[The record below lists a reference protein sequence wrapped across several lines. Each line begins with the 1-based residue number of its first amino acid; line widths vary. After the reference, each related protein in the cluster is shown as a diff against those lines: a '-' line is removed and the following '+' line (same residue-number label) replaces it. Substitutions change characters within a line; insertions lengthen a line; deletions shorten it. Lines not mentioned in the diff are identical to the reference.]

1 MEQNATVFVLGAY
14 GLAGRA
20 IVARLLEKTP
30 FYVIAAGRDRSRL
43 KSLYGD
49 TKSERVQI
57 RVLDARDGDALR
69 GACKGVSF
77 VINAVGPFA
86 RFGAA
91 IARTVLESGV
101 AYLDCANEQ
110 RHYRQLEP
118 LNSLALEKGVPL
130 ITAAGAIPGCS
141 TLLIASLLERFPDAA
156 NVECCWAQFRHAY
169 ADAGLASMMGGILE
183 ALENP
188 IAIRRGQNVPV
199 VLGKSV
205 KDIDLPPPFGMRRMM
220 EVPTIDTL
228 SLPRQY
234 TLAEY
239 HTWFYMGDL
248 PMWLLDVIRVLQPQ
262 RRAWAYRLIETI
274 MGYINKRDT
283 NKAIASGAGPESL
296 LVVTASN
303 KDRSETKRLLF
314 RDGAIA
320 TACLPVY
327 ITEKYLQGKITK
339 RGLMTPQDI
348 VVSAELPGLLE
359 GALLDSYDDRDS
371 IQ

>member
-1 MEQNATVFVLGAY
+1 MEKSETVLVLGAY

-20 IVARLLEKTP
+20 IVARLLDKTP
-30 FYVIAAGRDRSRL
+30 FYVIAAGRDRARL
-43 KSLYGD
+43 QSLYGGKED
-49 TKSERVQI
+49 ERVQI
-57 RVLDARDGDALR
+57 RVLDATDGEALR
-69 GACKGVSF
+69 AACKGVSF

-91 IARTVLESGV
+91 IARTVLECGV
-101 AYLDCANEQ
+101 PYLDCANEQ

-141 TLLIASLLERFPDAA
+141 TLLIASLLEICPDAA
-156 NVECCWAQFRHAY
+156 KVECCWAQFRHAY
-169 ADAGLASMMGGILE
+169 ADTGLASMMGGILE

-188 IAIRRGQNVPV
+188 EAIHGGKNVPV

-228 SLPRQY
+228 SLPGRY
-234 TLAEY
+234 ALEEY

-248 PMWLLDVIRVLQPQ
+248 PLWLLDVIRLLQPQ
-262 RRAWAYRLIETI
+262 RRAWAYRLIERI
-274 MGYINKRDT
+274 MRRINESDT
-283 NKAIASGAGPESL
+283 NKAIASGIGPEGL

-303 KDRSETKRLLF
+303 EDESETKRLLF

-320 TACLPVY
+320 TACLPAY
-327 ITEKYLQGKITK
+327 IAQKYLHGNIIKK
-339 RGLMTPQDI
+339 GLTTPLDL
-348 VVSAELPGLLE
+348 VASAELPDLLE
-359 GALLDSYDDRDS
+359 GALLGSHEGGDSVH
-371 IQ
+371 

>member
-1 MEQNATVFVLGAY
+1 MEQNAMVLVLGAY

-30 FYVIAAGRDRSRL
+30 FYVIAAGRDFARL
-43 KSLYGD
+43 QSLYGD
-49 TKSERVQI
+49 TGTGRVQI
-57 RVLDARDGDALR
+57 RILDATDGDALCE
-69 GACKGVSF
+69 ACKGVSF

-118 LNSLALEKGVPL
+118 LNSLALEKEVPL

-141 TLLIASLLERFPDAA
+141 TLLIASMLDDFPAA
-156 NVECCWAQFRHAY
+156 VAVDCCWAQFRHAY
-169 ADAGLASMMGGILE
+169 ADSGLASMMGGILE

-188 IAIRRGQNVPV
+188 VAISRGQNVPV

-205 KDIDLPPPFGMRRMM
+205 KDIDLPLPFGMRRMM

-228 SLPRQY
+228 SLPRWY

-248 PMWLLDVIRVLQPQ
+248 PVWLLDVIRVLQPQ
-262 RRAWAYRLIETI
+262 RRAWAYRLIETV
-274 MGYINKRDT
+274 MGRINARDT
-283 NKAIASGAGPESL
+283 EKAIASGTGPESL
-296 LVVTASN
+296 LLVTASN
-303 KDRSETKRLLF
+303 RERSETKRLLF

-320 TACLPVY
+320 TACLPAY
-327 ITEKYLQGKITK
+327 ITEKYLQGKISK
-339 RGLMTPQDI
+339 RGLMTPLDL
-348 VVSAELPGLLE
+348 VTSTELPMLLE
-359 GALLDSYDDRDS
+359 GTLLDLQEAGDS
-371 IQ
+371 V